1 MVNLIIMCKDFGV
14 LPIAG
19 GLLDQNPAVVEL
31 FGVLAS
37 AMNERQELEQKK
49 AKSQANINR

>member
-1 MVNLIIMCKDFGV
+1 MSKDIGV

-31 FGVLAS
+31 LSVLAK
-37 AMNERQELEQKK
+37 AQNERQELEQKK
-49 AKSQANINR
+49 SQSQANRR